1 MKVLAKRLSY
11 IFIGLLIVYL
21 IVILVYTQHLLND
34 DSNKFD
40 SANDK
45 YMGEVE
51 ISYNDGSNK
60 FEADK
65 RNSGVDKYIAC
76 YEYPI
81 KEEDF
86 NEEMKNKLNEIYALF
101 SNPNFNLS
109 FAYEDMYTG
118 LHISYNENFQYFTAS
133 TIKAPT
139 EIYLYEEA
147 DKGNIDLESY
157 ITYTSRYYLEGSG
170 TIQFQPFGTQ
180 YKLRDLVKMALV
192 ESDNVAY
199 QMSAYSLNY
208 DDIKNFWKDKG
219 ANSFWSYGIW
229 ENISAH
235 DGSIY
240 MKELY
245 NYSLTDTKLSKELM
259 DHFYNS
265 VFRVIEADGD
275 DTKIVH
281 KSGWHFEIIHDLALV
296 FDEYPYT
303 LAIMTNRAH
312 ADYEDFFKEASK
324 LINEFHHLYWK
335 NKAEI
340 CYKQAF

>member
-1 MKVLAKRLSY
+1 MIAKRLSY
-11 IFIGLLIVYL
+11 IFIGFLITYL
-21 IVILVYTQHLLND
+21 IVILVFTQDIINGKKEYGG
-34 DSNKFD
+34 S
-40 SANDK
+40 NDK
-45 YMGEVE
+45 YIGDISV
-51 ISYNDGSNK
+51 SYNEGSNK
-60 FEADK
+60 FVADK
-65 RNSGVDKYIAC
+65 YNSDVQKYITC

-81 KEEDF
+81 DEKDF
-86 NEEMKNKLNEIYALF
+86 TQEMNDKLKEIYVLF

-118 LHISYNENFQYFTAS
+118 LHISYNEDHQYFTAS

-170 TIQFQPFGTQ
+170 TIQFQPLGTQ

-208 DDIKNFWKDKG
+208 EDVKNFWKEKG
-219 ANSFWSYGIW
+219 AKNFWSYGIW
-229 ENISAH
+229 GNISAY
-235 DGSIY
+235 DGVIY

-245 NYSLTDTKLSKELM
+245 NYSLTETDLSKELM
-259 DHFYNS
+259 DLFYNS
-265 VFRVIEADGD
+265 VFRVIEADSD
-275 DTKIVH
+275 STKIVH
-281 KSGWHFEIIHDLALV
+281 KSGWHFEIIHDMALV

-312 ADYEDFFKEASK
+312 ADYADFFKKASK

-335 NKAEI
+335 NKADI
-340 CYKQAF
+340 CYKQSF